1 MSIPIVIWS
10 YFEAAEKHDTDAVIA
25 LFATDAIVE
34 DEDHSWSG
42 SAGIRGWRDGTATK
56 YEYTTE
62 VLGIDPTGDEQYIA
76 QVHLEGNFPGGKVD
90 LKYSFTIANDR
101 IARLQIT
108 P

>member
-1 MSIPIVIWS
+1 MPIPTVIGS
-10 YFEAAEKHDTDAVIA
+10 YFEAAEKHDTDAVVA
-25 LFATDAIVE
+25 LFAPDAIVE

-42 SAGIRGWRDGTATK
+42 SAGIREWRDGTATK

-62 VLGIDPTGDEQYIA
+62 VLGIEPTGDKQYVA

-90 LKYSFTIANDR
+90 LKYRFTVADDR
-101 IARLQIT
+101 IARLHIA